1 MKKIK
6 IRKLSKSQ
14 RILIIIFII
23 LISLTLVVT
32 LGRYVYTFARN
43 LYFST
48 KRFYFQ
54 SDKLTENTSHYS
66 LDYWNGVD
74 PFSFT
79 INMSSEKNNS
89 LKSASD
95 INYKITYECP
105 DTVICAS
112 DKDTSII
119 YEESASDNFTV
130 TLTPQKTFQD
140 GDKVEIKITAESV
153 KPYRKTLSATFE
165 LVVGK
170 YGLSHEIDDAKGDV
184 YLELK
189 VTNSLETYTVK
200 TAFGEYNA
208 GDQISSSVYNSLT
221 EEEKSNCK
229 SATITVSFDPD
240 VVYIDNNNSTF
251 RTAYDIKTEKKGNFD
266 YVNEFTFDIEATSGT
281 YIRFYKKDSTKD
293 YSAQGDGVIKV
304 NYSF

>member
-54 SDKLTENTSHYS
+54 SDKLTENTTHYS

-208 GDQISSSVYNSLT
+208 GDQNQPPLLSALILMSSTSII
-221 EEEKSNCK
+221 
-229 SATITVSFDPD
+229 TIRPLGQLM
-240 VVYIDNNNSTF
+240 I
-251 RTAYDIKTEKKGNFD
+251 
-266 YVNEFTFDIEATSGT
+266 
-281 YIRFYKKDSTKD
+281 
-293 YSAQGDGVIKV
+293 
-304 NYSF
+304 